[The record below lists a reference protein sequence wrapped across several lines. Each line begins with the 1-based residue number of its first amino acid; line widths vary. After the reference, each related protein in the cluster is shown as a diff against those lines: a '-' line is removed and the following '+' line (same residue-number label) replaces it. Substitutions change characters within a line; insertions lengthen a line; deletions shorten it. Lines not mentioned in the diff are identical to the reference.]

1 MAEDGA
7 LERKSLE
14 QLEKEITCAVCQEH
28 YTEPKILPC
37 LHYYCKKCVL
47 KLALRTG
54 SKQPFSCPECREKT
68 TLPEGGADQLK
79 TAFFV
84 NRFKSN
90 FSVLQRVHSKVEV
103 MCEECTESGDK
114 AEAFCRQCAVFI
126 CRECARQHKRMKSFS
141 SHEVVSLEDLK
152 QGRAR
157 EIATKEPPTKKCGV
171 HEEPVI
177 IFCSDCN
184 LLICHLCTVKTHRR
198 HDFEFC
204 KMAAPDTRNNL
215 LGNLGPLKA
224 AVSSLCTAVGDIQDT
239 KQELE
244 VQGKSVADTIHT
256 SFAQLQLVLQQRKQ
270 QLLQEAAS
278 QVKEKINKLSAQE
291 KKLTLANAQVQSV
304 IDYTERFVSECSA
317 NEVMNM
323 QTEIRRKIEREV
335 EEYSES
341 EKSLEP
347 VEEAN
352 MAVEVECVDCL
363 QRLCQ
368 TKANITRLAVDPAK
382 CTVRGE
388 GRETAEVGKTAEVT
402 LTTKLTNNDTTRR
415 SVAVVSELK
424 SLRDGSVVKCTVDQS
439 GPGEYNIKYTPIVR
453 GRHELTVSVDG
464 QQVEG
469 SPFSVSV
476 SISPTQLGK
485 PVKVWTGLSCPR
497 GITVN
502 SEGEVIVCQSRGDI
516 IKLDKEGKKHVIVR
530 HSTTTLSSLSD
541 VATDKEDNIYCTD
554 LITNKVLRCDKN
566 GRNVRVYEV
575 QQVKGSGHW
584 GVAVV
589 GDEVMLCEYGS
600 KGTIMIYNRELEY
613 MRRIVHE
620 DMGQFVNL
628 SSDSHGNLYVTDI
641 DKSMI
646 RVFSNDGV
654 LLRSYGR
661 DDNGMNRLDRPHGI
675 CVSGQYVYVSN
686 DDCHNVS
693 VFTTAGHY
701 VTSFGQNGREEGEFK
716 CSRGICVD
724 QHAIVYVC
732 DFMNSRVQCF

>member
-1 MAEDGA
+1 MAEGGA

-14 QLEKEITCAVCQEH
+14 QLEKEIICAVCQEH

-37 LHYYCKKCVL
+37 LHYYCKKCVHAL
-47 KLALRTG
+47 VLRTG

-68 TLPEGGADQLK
+68 TLPEGGVDQLK

-90 FSVLQRVHSKVEV
+90 FSVLQRVHGKVEV

-157 EIATKEPPTKKCGV
+157 EIATKEPPTKKCDV
-171 HEEPVI
+171 HDEPLI

-184 LLICHLCTVKTHRR
+184 SLICRDCTVTIHKDHK
-198 HDFEFC
+198 FEFS
-204 KMAAPDTRNNL
+204 KVAAPDTKKKL
-215 LGNLGPLKA
+215 LDHLSPLIS
-224 AVSSLCTAVGDIQDT
+224 AVSSLSNAVGDIQNT
-239 KQELE
+239 IQEVE
-244 VQGKSVADTIHT
+244 AQGKSVANTIHT

-278 QVKEKINKLSAQE
+278 RVKEKIDKLSAQE

-323 QTEIRRKIEREV
+323 QTEIRRRMEREV
-335 EEYSES
+335 EEHSKS

-347 VEEAN
+347 IEEADTG
-352 MAVEVECVDCL
+352 VEVVCVEDL

-388 GRETAEVGKTAEVT
+388 GRETADVGKTAEVT
-402 LTTKLTNNDTTRR
+402 LTTKLTNNKTTRR
-415 SVAVVSELK
+415 GVAVVSELK

-439 GPGEYNIKYTPIVR
+439 GPGEYNIKYTPTVR

-469 SPFSVSV
+469 CPFSVSV

-485 PVKVWTGLSCPR
+485 PVKVWTRISYPMGV
-497 GITVN
+497 TVN
-502 SEGEVIVCQSRGDI
+502 SEGEVIVCELTGDI
-516 IKLDKEGKKHVIVR
+516 IKLDKEGKKHVIVK
-530 HSTTTLSSLSD
+530 HSTTILTWLSD

-554 LITNKVLRCDKN
+554 WEINKLLQCDKN
-566 GRNVRVYEV
+566 GRNVRVYEI
-575 QQVKGSGHW
+575 QQVKGPGHW

-589 GDEVMLCEYGS
+589 GDEVMLCECGS

-613 MRRIVHE
+613 ARRIVHE
-620 DMGQFVNL
+620 DMGEFYNL
-628 SSDSHGNLYVTDI
+628 SSDSHGNLYVTEC

-654 LLRSYGR
+654 LLRSFCC
-661 DDNGMNRLDRPHGI
+661 DSNGVNRLNTPRGV

-686 DDCHNVS
+686 EGGYVS

-701 VTSFGQNGREEGEFK
+701 VSSFSQEGREEGEFQYP
-716 CSRGICVD
+716 RGICVD
-724 QHAIVYVC
+724 QHAVVCVC
-732 DFMNSRVQCF
+732 DCLNKRVQSF